1 MPTSG
6 TINSPTAFSAYT
18 DYSLAS
24 LNLNSVMRRLA
35 QGTKSV
41 VDDGA
46 GVAISERMRSQAG
59 SSNMAMHNTENAVS
73 LLQTADTWMQQ
84 ISDHLARMHELA
96 VDAADGTKTSTDK
109 ANIQTEFGALQA
121 EVLRISSNAAKFNG
135 QNLLDRTFDSTV
147 AVIVQVGAD
156 SGQTIG
162 IALANLTDTGSA
174 AIGTNSVR
182 WSALLTDAAVNY
194 YSAGGLGST
203 AGAEGTSVTTQAN
216 IAIARL
222 QSAIDY
228 IAQTRAS
235 IGAQQGRFEKTRG
248 ALIAYE
254 NQIRGAENKVR
265 SIDTAREAADLMKF
279 QILNQIA
286 TAMMAQGNQL
296 PASAVQLVGGR

>member
-6 TINSPTAFSAYT
+6 TVNSPTGFSAYT

-35 QGTKSV
+35 QGTKGV

-46 GVAISERMRSQAG
+46 GGAISERMRSQAT

-84 ISDHLARMHELA
+84 ISDHTARLHELA
-96 VDAADGTKTSTDK
+96 VSAADGTKTTTDK
-109 ANIQTEFGALQA
+109 ANIQTEFAALQN
-121 EVLRISSNAAKFNG
+121 EIQRITGSAAKFNG
-135 QNLLDRTFDSTV
+135 QSLFDTTFSGTG
-147 AVIVQVGAD
+147 AAVQVGAD
-156 SGQTIG
+156 SGQTIN
-162 IALANLTDTGSA
+162 IALVDLASTATTAVSTGF
-174 AIGTNSVR
+174 N
-182 WSALLTDAAVNY
+182 WSALADSAV
-194 YSAGGLGST
+194 SATGATVGNVIEGL
-203 AGAEGTSVTTQAN
+203 QAVVN
-216 IAIARL
+216 FIS
-222 QSAIDY
+222 QK
-228 IAQTRAS
+228 RAS
-235 IGAQQGRFEKTRG
+235 LGAQQGRFEKTRG
-248 ALIAYE
+248 ALVAYE

-296 PASAVQLVGGR
+296 GAGATQLVG